1 VAKLPSLAKLLIVGK
16 VAFRGEDKY
25 AIPGK
30 VALRD
35 KDYGLGKIAIIRD
48 IAVHSEVI
56 IIGEFNLL
64 GGVAALG
71 ADQLLV
77 VLVAPASLPA
87 SGWCCHPTHAGAV
100 TFVALVS
107 LL

>member
-1 VAKLPSLAKLLIVGK
+1 MAKLPSLAKLLTVGK

-25 AIPGK
+25 ATPGK
-30 VALRD
+30 VALCG

-48 IAVHSEVI
+48 VAVHSKVTV
-56 IIGEFNLL
+56 IGEFNLL
-64 GGVAALG
+64 DGVAALG

-77 VLVAPASLPA
+77 GLIVPASLTA
-87 SGWCCHPTHAGAV
+87 LRCCHPTCAGAV
-100 TFVALVS
+100 AFVALAS

>member
-1 VAKLPSLAKLLIVGK
+1 LPSLAKLLTVGK
-16 VAFRGEDKY
+16 VAFCGEDIY

-30 VALRD
+30 VALRG
-35 KDYGLGKIAIIRD
+35 KDYGLGKIAIICD
-48 IAVHSEVI
+48 IAVHSKVTV
-56 IIGEFNLL
+56 IGEFNIL

-77 VLVAPASLPA
+77 ALVVPASPPA
-87 SGWCCHPTHAGAV
+87 SCWRHHPTRAGAV
-100 TFVALVS
+100 AFAALVS